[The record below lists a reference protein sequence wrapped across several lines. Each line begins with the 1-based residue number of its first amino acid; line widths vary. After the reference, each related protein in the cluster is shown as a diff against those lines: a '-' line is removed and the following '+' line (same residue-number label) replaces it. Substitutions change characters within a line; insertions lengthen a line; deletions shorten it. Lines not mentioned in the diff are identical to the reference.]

1 MKNVTLRMDEKLL
14 RQAQHI
20 AVDRGQ
26 SLSAWMTA
34 QLREAVNRNS
44 GFAAARRR
52 ALARLHTGLH
62 LGGTPL
68 SREATHERNFR

>member
-14 RQAQHI
+14 RRARHI

-34 QLREAVNRNS
+34 QLSEAVNRTR

-52 ALARLHTGLH
+52 ALARLQAGLH
-62 LGGTPL
+62 MGGSPL
-68 SREATHERNFR
+68 SREEAHARNFH